1 MLEKT
6 IKLEKYSNYINLPLA
21 YHVIINLFGISII
34 FKSATLLSL
43 ELIWLYFF
51 WILFSTAAEL
61 KPITMPSQDQ
71 LTVSFAVHM
80 SALFLFGLPTAILI
94 STVANII
101 IDLSGNRGIKK
112 LLFNVSQYAITIYLS
127 WYVYQY
133 LLPVTNS
140 FNHEYNFT
148 AMILSCLV
156 YVVVNY
162 MLVSTVIS
170 LDLGRKLFIEFTKD
184 VKLELLHF
192 ATLVPVSLLIVILYN
207 VEPLSIIIAI
217 LPLAMAHFSFDNYI
231 TLRTETKATIEVLAD
246 TIDKR
251 DSYTAQHSFR
261 VAKYSEKIARE
272 LQLNPNDIEN
282 IVTAARI
289 HDLGKISI
297 SDSILF
303 KNNGLS
309 TEERERM
316 LCHSME
322 GYRIIKNLRF
332 YKSGAKIVLHHH
344 ERYDGGGYP
353 SGLKGDSIPLGARI
367 LAVADSYDAM
377 TTDRP
382 YRKALSEKEA
392 LDELIKCSGKQ
403 FDPLVV
409 QAFLRI
415 KKYNE
420 ME

>member
-1 MLEKT
+1 MPEKT
-6 IKLEKYSNYINLPLA
+6 INLTKYNNYVSLSIL
-21 YHVIINLFGISII
+21 YQFIVNLFGLII
-34 FKSATLLSL
+34 LLKVVSELSL
-43 ELIWLYFF
+43 DLIWIYIF
-51 WILFSTAAEL
+51 WTLFSAATEL

-80 SALFLFGLPTAILI
+80 SVLFLFGLPTAILI
-94 STVANII
+94 STVSNIF
-101 IDLSGNRGIKK
+101 IDIYGRRGIKK
-112 LLFNVSQYAITIYLS
+112 LLFNVNQYAISIYVS
-127 WYVYQY
+127 WCVYQY
-133 LLPVTNS
+133 LLP
-140 FNHEYNFT
+140 FNHFIDNKYNFA
-148 AMILSCLV
+148 AMIFSCLA
-156 YVVVNY
+156 YVIINY
-162 MLVSTVIS
+162 LLVSTVIS
-170 LDLGRKLFIEFTKD
+170 LEIGRKLFFEFTKD

-207 VEPLSIIIAI
+207 VEPLSIVIAI

-261 VAKYSEKIARE
+261 VAKYSERIARE

-282 IVTAARI
+282 IITAARV

-297 SDSILF
+297 SDSVLL

-309 TEERERM
+309 QEERERM

-353 SGLKGDSIPLGARI
+353 GGLKGDSIPIGARI

-392 LDELIKCSGKQ
+392 LDELIKCSGTQ

-409 QAFLRI
+409 EAFLRV
-415 KKYNE
+415 KKNDGLD
-420 ME
+420 